1 MTITDSQ
8 VARTAVLELALN
20 TAGIHF
26 NHHEYVSTATDRIVI
41 DTPTGSHITVMR
53 QHGGNPTPQ
62 QGWQVFYRPTGET
75 EYEPVYTGRADAAPD
90 TDADAAVTAIRGALR
105 DAYAR
110 TGLATVHTHMDLY
123 DHVDNPTDVERG
135 VELVAEA
142 ASVHGYLA
150 PTQTQAAFTGAV
162 SDVMHAATADH
173 HDAVD
178 ILHRALTYVRTT
190 IRPAPVEG
198 LNDTAFAG
206 AIADLLAASAQHIP
220 GGSALN
226 TACAALA
233 QFTEEAEPHPLT
245 IHHQHGGN
253 RS

>member
-1 MTITDSQ
+1 MTVTDTQ
-8 VARTAVLELALN
+8 VARTAVLELALSA
-20 TAGIHF
+20 AGIHYS
-26 NHHEYVSTATDRIVI
+26 HHEYVSAVTDRIVI
-41 DTPTGSHITVMR
+41 DTPTGSHITAMR

-75 EYEPVYTGRADAAPD
+75 EYEPVYTGQADAAPD
-90 TDADAAVTAIRGALR
+90 TDADAAVTAIEGALR

-110 TGLATVHTHMDLY
+110 TGLATVHTYMDLY

-135 VELVAEA
+135 VELVAESA
-142 ASVHGYLA
+142 TGHGYPA

-162 SDVMHAATADH
+162 SEVMHAATADH

-178 ILHRALTYVRTT
+178 ILHRALTYARTT
-190 IRPAPVEG
+190 VRPAPVDG
-198 LNDTAFAG
+198 LDDKAFAG
-206 AIADLLAASAQHIP
+206 AMADLLAASAHHIP
-220 GGSALN
+220 GGSAMN

-233 QFTEEAEPHPLT
+233 QFTDEAEPRPLT
-245 IHHQHGGN
+245 IPQQHGDS